1 MATLS
6 SRPASRFRSTIK
18 LALYHS
24 GTVIMVRSSSDKV
37 RLPRLRLCVVRR
49 TPRFTLSLP
58 TNILRNRCYCRALL
72 RSTGEVDTAEP
83 CSCDGVGGVLSC
95 ARCLSS
101 SSGNGG
107 RVIVAA
113 ARIGDA
119 GIRGTDLERS
129 RGVFSEGLGLYV

>member
-37 RLPRLRLCVVRR
+37 RLPRLRLYVVRR
-49 TPRFTLSLP
+49 PPRFTLSLP

-72 RSTGEVDTAEP
+72 RSTGGFDTAEP
-83 CSCDGVGGVLSC
+83 CSCDGVGGGLSC
-95 ARCLSS
+95 ARCLNS

-107 RVIVAA
+107 RVIVAV
-113 ARIGDA
+113 ARLRGA
-119 GIRGTDLERS
+119 GGKGGGLGGGRG
-129 RGVFSEGLGLYV
+129 GFFEGL

>member
-37 RLPRLRLCVVRR
+37 RLPRLRSYVVRR

-72 RSTGEVDTAEP
+72 RSTGGFDPAEP
-83 CSCDGVGGVLSC
+83 CSCDGVGGVLSY
-95 ARCLSS
+95 ARCLNS

-107 RVIVAA
+107 RVIVAVA
-113 ARIGDA
+113 HFGGA
-119 GIRGTDLERS
+119 GVRGEGLGGA
-129 RGVFSEGLGLYV
+129 RGVFF